1 MYTVKPTKPVISL
14 IAFFILLGWM
24 SQSGHAQTQPDINL
38 DSVRIQ
44 LLPEYI
50 QPTVLVIY
58 EIFLAETISLPQDL
72 TFEVP
77 ADVEVLRVINI
88 TTDDR
93 PVELSYQK
101 SPAGMW
107 NNLQFT
113 ATTHHIRI
121 EYQDPNLV
129 RQGNQRLY
137 EFRWLSLYPVRV
149 FSVSVRQP
157 LGASEIQSQP
167 ALSKLEDPLAEFTEY
182 SAVFGAVPAGELFTL
197 SFIYTKNPGDLA
209 SLSLPVEP
217 ASPING
223 NALGRTP
230 SPASVILWLLIASV
244 AVIIVVGLY
253 YWRFLVNLSDERER
267 VVQGVGIMNPEKQV
281 FFCHECGMRSRVGD
295 RYCNN
300 CGSELRK
307 ISQFD

>member
-1 MYTVKPTKPVISL
+1 M
-14 IAFFILLGWM
+14 W
-24 SQSGHAQTQPDINL
+24 QSGHAQTQPDINL
-38 DSVRIQ
+38 DSVTIH

-50 QPTVLVIY
+50 HPTVLVIY
-58 EIFLAETISLPQDL
+58 EIYLDETIPLPQKL
-72 TFEVP
+72 TVEVP
-77 ADVEVLRVINI
+77 ADVEVLSVINI

-93 PVELSYQK
+93 PIELEYQK
-101 SPAGMW
+101 SPIGMW
-107 NNLQFT
+107 KNLQFN
-113 ATTHHIRI
+113 AATHHIRI

-129 RQGNQRLY
+129 RQGDQRMY
-137 EFRWLSLYPVRV
+137 EFRWLSLYPVSV

-157 LGASEIQSQP
+157 LGASEIQSLP
-167 ALSKLEDPLAEFTEY
+167 ALNKLEDPLNDLTEY
-182 SAVFGAVPAGELFTL
+182 SAVFGAFPAGELFTL
-197 SFIYTKNPGDLA
+197 MFSYTKNPSDLA
-209 SLSLPVEP
+209 FPALPVEP

-223 NALGRTP
+223 NAPGRTP
-230 SPASVILWLLIASV
+230 SPTSVILWLLIASV

-253 YWRFLVNLSDERER
+253 FWRFLINLSDERER

-281 FFCHECGMRSRVGD
+281 FFCHECGMRSRAGG